1 MEHTEEE
8 GKDDFHVPLKTKRL
22 RPPSGEGCFVLRGAG
37 SGKVD
42 HPLSQTI
49 DVALPA
55 RGTSPPW
62 YGPRELSRGPFFTV
76 RRNASCLYFPYGI

>member
-1 MEHTEEE
+1 MEITEEV
-8 GKDDFHVPLKTKRL
+8 GKDDFHVPLKRKRR

-49 DVALPA
+49 AVSLPV
-55 RGTSPPW
+55 RGTLRH
-62 YGPRELSRGPFFTV
+62 GMGRGI
-76 RRNASCLYFPYGI
+76 FPAANFLL